1 MGDTGSTRN
10 ALMRV
15 ISVFKKRPEQA
26 RSTAH
31 ATACIADGLEC
42 KFTQGDQTAVM
53 DMPSIMGGGDAG
65 PTPGFFARAGIAGCV
80 SIGIKQAA
88 ILEHLEFAKVTV
100 DIETDFDD
108 AAMFG
113 LGAAS
118 AAPLETRLSIQIE
131 TAEPQSKVQELV
143 ETVLER
149 DPWFLALR
157 EAQSVVANTI
167 VLEGAET

>member
-1 MGDTGSTRN
+1 MSEIGRTRQ
-10 ALMRV
+10 ALKRV
-15 ISVFKKRPEQA
+15 ISVFEKRPDKA
-26 RSTAH
+26 RSTNRAS
-31 ATACIADGLEC
+31 ACVRDGLQC
-42 KFTQGDQTAVM
+42 KFTQGDRNMIM
-53 DMPSIMGGGDAG
+53 DMPAVMGGDDTG

-88 ILEHLEFAKVTV
+88 ILAELEFEQVTV

-113 LGAAS
+113 LGTES

-131 TAEPQSKVQELV
+131 TTEPEAKVIKLIDEV
-143 ETVLER
+143 MER

-157 EAQSVVANTI
+157 EAQSVKLKMAI
-167 VLEGAET
+167 VDKV